1 MAKHFSPYYLNLPF
15 FEEEELNLNS
25 SSSKHLPKVGGMYLQ
40 GFDGVPDIIMYLL
53 DNRAIQVGKGGMKDL
68 SFLEKSSTSGPYSD
82 FYKKYISPILKELDL
97 ESNPR
102 KLMGSYTLE
111 DFKGYNNV
119 AKRNDLE
126 KIAKNPNTALYKLL
140 SNPKVF
146 TTLGIINNLPN
157 KSLDEVEEY
166 IKQIRDKFKGQT
178 PEKINEFIEDLRD
191 AHLEKG
197 GSQTK
202 KFFKLIV
209 PNVKMTN
216 GETTDMVHYSYFKLP
231 RTGVKPTIE
240 DIPKYLSNPNT
251 IRTALAPENNSQE
264 KTNKQIVR
272 ALLAIAKEQNLD
284 YQVTTTGPIQPNNIK
299 GLLKKNS
306 TESLNP
312 RNLRRKI
319 KGRPDLDKFLADLIR
334 STDTRDGG
342 INPNMAPLL
351 SKNLFLNFKKG
362 GSKPSSTYQE
372 LGAGI
377 KDNDFRGFIERKK
390 SEVEGIE
397 ENYYIDKL
405 VLDLIEQGEQGDPD
419 PEALRQYFTVD
430 KRGNITMR
438 QRTKSSDFG
447 LRYEHTLPVKA
458 MEDFFNRYYERKLQ
472 YFDNENDPNFK
483 NQLEEEVSKI
493 IKTLYT
499 IAYIDMD
506 NDRLLDANYKSTVP
520 QDVLKKM
527 EQMEFNENGEL
538 EKMGIGFD
546 DIEKRYTKYG
556 VKVIPLKQLFKG
568 GNKLPLKGYTVK
580 DLSLK
585 FTDNPQNVRE
595 DNIISLKELLD
606 L

>member
-1 MAKHFSPYYLNLPF
+1 MANKHFSPYYANLPF
-15 FEEEELNLNS
+15 FKEEELNLVTTNS
-25 SSSKHLPKVGGMYLQ
+25 KELPYISGERTIEDKIEFFSYL
-40 GFDGVPDIIMYLL
+40 IN
-53 DNRAIQVGKGGMKDL
+53 NRAIQVGRNPITDL
-68 SFLEKSSTSGPYSD
+68 NFLELSASPGPHNE
-82 FYKKYISPILKELDL
+82 FFKEYISPILKELDL

-102 KLMGSYTLE
+102 KLLASYQSPDLI
-111 DFKGYNNV
+111 GAQNV
-119 AKRNDLE
+119 AKNGDLL
-126 KIAKNPNTALYKLL
+126 KAFKGSKLDKLL
-140 SNPKVF
+140 DDSKVF
-146 TTLGIINNLPN
+146 TTLGTISNLPN

-178 PEKINEFIEDLRD
+178 PEKINEFTEDFRD
-191 AHLEKG
+191 VHAEKG
-197 GSQTK
+197 GSSTK

-209 PNVKMTN
+209 PDVKMTN
-216 GETTDMVHYSYFKLP
+216 GETTDMVHNSYFKLP

-240 DIPKYLSNPNT
+240 DIPKYLDNKDN
-251 IRTALAPENNSQE
+251 IRTALAPGTTPQE
-264 KTNKQIVR
+264 QINKKIVR

-284 YQVTTTGPIQPNNIK
+284 YQVTITGPIQPNNIK

-306 TESLNP
+306 TEPLNP

-342 INPNMAPLL
+342 INPNMAPIL
-351 SKNLFLNFKKG
+351 SKDLFLNFKKSQG
-362 GSKPSSTYQE
+362 APSSTYQE
-372 LGAGI
+372 LGTGI
-377 KDNDFRGFIERKK
+377 KDNDFRSFIERKK
-390 SEVEGIE
+390 AEVEGIE

-405 VLDLIEQGEQGDPD
+405 VLELIEQGEKGDPD

-430 KRGNITMR
+430 KRGNIVMR

-472 YFDNENDPNFK
+472 YFDSENDPNFK
-483 NQLEEEVSKI
+483 KQIEEEVSKI

-556 VKVIPLKQLFKG
+556 VKVIPLSQLFKG

-585 FTDNPQNVRE
+585 FTDNPQNIRE

>member
-1 MAKHFSPYYLNLPF
+1 MAKHVSPYYLNLPYF
-15 FEEEELNLNS
+15 SKGELNLTPNDS
-25 SSSKHLPKVGGMYLQ
+25 QELPRTGDYIKGMSNIKTFILYL
-40 GFDGVPDIIMYLL
+40 FDGRIIQM
-53 DNRAIQVGKGGMKDL
+53 GKTPIKDL
-68 SFLEKSSTSGPYSD
+68 SFLEKASSPGEVND
-82 FYKKYISPILKELDL
+82 FFKKYISPILRDL
-97 ESNPR
+97 KLEPNPR
-102 KLMGSYTLE
+102 KLLGSYQFPDMITDIE
-111 DFKGYNNV
+111 NNIS
-119 AKRNDLE
+119 K
-126 KIAKNPNTALYKLL
+126 KNLKSFIGNPSFPLYKLL
-140 SNPKVF
+140 EDPKVF
-146 TTLGIINNLPN
+146 TTLGTITNLPN